1 MLERMKIELR
11 DSRTGTQLW
20 SRNFSK
26 EPPEVFVD
34 PEQRNVV
41 FVWPAAAA
49 TARDEAR
56 KTPALAKQLASL
68 KEKEG
73 DYLIQVLDAATG
85 QPRGGLF
92 VETGKGSFRLRDVTV
107 AKDAVVAVDNSNRVL
122 VYSLLDRDADRPRLR
137 QRHRVGAETG
147 LLSVENASGQLTLY
161 DLATMTKKDE
171 FTFTSYVAYAVFSP
185 DGRKLFVLTGNQTA
199 YVLDVSK

>member
-1 MLERMKIELR
+1 
-11 DSRTGTQLW
+11 
-20 SRNFSK
+20 
-26 EPPEVFVD
+26 
-34 PEQRNVV
+34 
-41 FVWPAAAA
+41 
-49 TARDEAR
+49 
-56 KTPALAKQLASL
+56 L

-85 QPRGGLF
+85 QPRGALF

-107 AKDAVVAVDNSNRVL
+107 ARDFVVAVDNSNRVL
-122 VYSLLDRDADRPRLR
+122 VYSLSS
-137 QRHRVGAETG
+137 GAQLGRAFGNDTAVAAGTG

-161 DLATMTKKDE
+161 EMATMTKKDE
-171 FTFTSYVAYAVFSP
+171 FTFPAYVAYSVFSP